1 MMLAERQPATDVL
14 APPPTLPYAVPDA
27 VSLFFDFDGTLVD
40 LAATPDAVVVSQ
52 MLLDTLDTLAERFPG
67 RVAIISGRSI
77 AQLDA
82 MLGRHAH
89 LFAVAGSHGA
99 ETRTPDDGHVAAER
113 PASLEAAAGA
123 FRDFANANGLVYEAK
138 SLGAGLHYRM
148 APDFE
153 PAAVRLAEDLAAR
166 HGLTLQ
172 RGKMMVEL
180 RTPGDKGAALRDLIG
195 APAMAGSV
203 PYFFGDDVTD
213 EDGFEAARDLGGAGV
228 LIGEQR
234 PTAATYRLNDVAA
247 LRDWIAAILE
257 TPTLETR

>member
-1 MMLAERQPATDVL
+1 MLAERQPATDVL
-14 APPPTLPYAVPDA
+14 APPLVVLDPPPVALDN

-40 LAATPDAVVVSQ
+40 LAPTPDAVVVDQ
-52 MLLDTLDTLAERFPG
+52 DLLDRLETLAERFPG

-77 AQLDA
+77 QQLDA
-82 MLGRHAH
+82 MLGRHAE

-99 ETRTPDDGHVAAER
+99 ERRTPEDGHVAAER
-113 PASLEAAAGA
+113 PASLEAAADALRA
-123 FRDFANANGLVYEAK
+123 FAEANGLVYEAK

-148 APDFE
+148 APHFE
-153 PAAVRLAEDLAAR
+153 PDAVRLAEDLAAH

-180 RTPGDKGAALRDLIG
+180 RTSGDKGAALRDLI
-195 APAMAGSV
+195 AVPTMVGSV

-213 EDGFEAARDLGGAGV
+213 EDGFEAARALGGAGV
-228 LIGEQR
+228 LIGDNR
-234 PTAATYRLNDVAA
+234 ATAATYRLNDVAA

-257 TPTLETR
+257 SR

>member
-1 MMLAERQPATDVL
+1 MLAERQPATDGL
-14 APPPTLPYAVPDA
+14 APPLAVLDPPPVALDN

-40 LAATPDAVVVSQ
+40 LAPTPDAVLVDQ
-52 MLLDTLDTLAERFPG
+52 RLLDRLDTLAERFPG

-77 AQLDA
+77 AQLDE
-82 MLGRHAH
+82 MLGRHAQ

-99 ETRTPDDGHVAAER
+99 ERRTPEDGHVAAER
-113 PASLEAAAGA
+113 PASLEAAADALRA
-123 FRDFANANGLVYEAK
+123 FADANGLVYEAK

-148 APDFE
+148 SPAFE
-153 PAAVRLAEDLAAR
+153 PDAVRLAEDLAAT

-180 RTPGDKGAALRDLIG
+180 RTPGDKGAALRELIA
-195 APAMAGSV
+195 APTMAGSM

-213 EDGFEAARDLGGAGV
+213 EDGFEAARALGGAGI
-228 LIGEQR
+228 LIGEPR
-234 PTAATYRLNDVAA
+234 ATAAAYRLNDVAA

-257 TPTLETR
+257 TR

>member
-1 MMLAERQPATDVL
+1 MMLAERQPATEVL
-14 APPPTLPYAVPDA
+14 APPPVALDPPPVALDT

-40 LAATPDAVVVSQ
+40 LAATPDAVVVDQ
-52 MLLDTLDTLAERFPG
+52 RLRDALDSLAERYPG

-77 AQLDA
+77 EQLDS
-82 MLGRHAH
+82 MLGDHARR
-89 LFAVAGSHGA
+89 FAVAGSHGA
-99 ETRTPDDGHVAAER
+99 ERRTPEDGHVAAER
-113 PASLEAAAGA
+113 PASLEAAAEEFAA
-123 FRDFANANGLVYEAK
+123 FAAANGLVYEAK

-148 APDFE
+148 APAFE
-153 PAAVRLAEDLAAR
+153 PDAVALAETLADR

-180 RTPGDKGAALRDLIG
+180 RTPGDKGAALRSLID
-195 APAMAGSV
+195 APTMAGTT

-228 LIGEQR
+228 LIGDAR

-257 TPTLETR
+257 TR

>member
-1 MMLAERQPATDVL
+1 MLAERQPATDVL
-14 APPPTLPYAVPDA
+14 APSPVVLDPPPLALDN

-40 LAATPDAVVVSQ
+40 LAATPDAVLVDQS
-52 MLLDTLDTLAERFPG
+52 LLDKFDTLAERFPG

-99 ETRTPDDGHVAAER
+99 ETRTPNDGHVAAER
-113 PASLEAAAGA
+113 PASLEAAADS
-123 FRDFANANGLVYEAK
+123 FRDFADANGLVYEAK

-148 APDFE
+148 APGFE
-153 PAAVRLAEDLAAR
+153 PDAVRLAEDLAAA

-180 RTPGDKGAALRDLIG
+180 RTPGDKGAALRALIA
-195 APAMAGSV
+195 APTMAGSM

-213 EDGFEAARDLGGAGV
+213 EDGFEAARALGGAGI
-228 LIGEQR
+228 LIGEPR
-234 PTAATYRLNDVAA
+234 ATAAAYRLNDVAA

-257 TPTLETR
+257 TR

>member
-1 MMLAERQPATDVL
+1 MLAERQPATEVL
-14 APPPTLPYAVPDA
+14 APPPHVRDDA
-27 VSLFFDFDGTLVD
+27 SLFFDFDGTLVD
-40 LAATPDAVVVSQ
+40 LAPTPDAVVVDQ
-52 MLLDTLDTLAERFPG
+52 ILLDQLDRLAARFPA

-82 MLGRHAH
+82 MLGQHARR
-89 LFAVAGSHGA
+89 FAVAGSHGA
-99 ETRTPDDGHVAAER
+99 ERRTPEDGHVAAER
-113 PASLEAAAGA
+113 PASLEAAAEEFAA
-123 FRDFANANGLVYEAK
+123 FAAANGLVYEAK

-148 APDFE
+148 APAFE
-153 PAAVRLAEDLAAR
+153 PDAVALAETLAER

-180 RTPGDKGAALRDLIG
+180 RTPGDKGAALRSLID
-195 APAMAGSV
+195 APTMAGTT

-228 LIGEQR
+228 LIGDAR

-257 TPTLETR
+257 TR

>member
-1 MMLAERQPATDVL
+1 MLAERQPATDVL
-14 APPPTLPYAVPDA
+14 APPIVVPDD

-40 LAATPDAVVVSQ
+40 LAATPDAVIVDGG
-52 MLLDTLDTLAERFPG
+52 LLDSLDRLGERFPG

-82 MLGRHAH
+82 MLGRHAQ

-99 ETRTPDDGHVAAER
+99 ERRTPEDGHVAAER
-113 PASLEAAAGA
+113 PASLEAAAEALTA
-123 FRDFANANGLVYEAK
+123 FAEAHGLVYEAK

-148 APDFE
+148 APAFE
-153 PAAVRLAEDLAAR
+153 AEAVALAETLAAT

-180 RTPGDKGAALRDLIG
+180 RTPGDKGGALRTLIA
-195 APAMAGSV
+195 APTMAGSV
-203 PYFFGDDVTD
+203 PMFFGDDVTD

-228 LIGEQR
+228 LIGEPR
-234 PTAATYRLNDVAA
+234 ATAATYRLNDVAA
-247 LRDWIAAILE
+247 LRGWIDAILE
-257 TPTLETR
+257 